1 MAKMK
6 ITQVRSLIGRTQ
18 KQKDTM
24 KSLGF
29 RKINHTVEVD
39 TSSPSVLGMVKKI
52 SHLIKVED

>member
-29 RKINHTVEVD
+29 RKINHTVEVE
-39 TSSPSVLGMVKKI
+39 TSPSVLGMVKKI

>member
-6 ITQVRSLIGRTQ
+6 ITQVKSLIGRTQ

-29 RKINHTVEVD
+29 RKINHTVEIE
-39 TSSPSVLGMVKKI
+39 TSPAVLGMVKKI
-52 SHLIKVED
+52 SHLIRVED